1 VEDPPADLTER
12 TLRRVG
18 ALRRTEMLLEAQP
31 AQVSPRRP
39 IFSFREL
46 AALAAAVVLAVG
58 ILVPSLR
65 RAQQMARRSACA
77 ANMGQIGAA
86 LKHYASANNDLLP
99 ATLAGDD
106 WWLPRAGKPFSS
118 NSRGLFL
125 LVRHAYAAPDLFLC
139 PSVDGRAF
147 VIRSGMRDFPSPRSV
162 SYSYQHSIN
171 AAIPQ
176 TGLLV
181 DTALLA
187 DDSPLFAGGRFHP
200 ERVHRTVS
208 DNHPDGGQNVL
219 HADGRV
225 GWATHGRVGV
235 DGDDIFLVNGIL
247 VYVGRE
253 RPVSLNDSFLLPHS
267 GN

>member
-1 VEDPPADLTER
+1 MSRIEELLSVIEAEDHLYIQTHDFPDHDAVASAFALQRLLDARSITARLIFQGEILHTNLSRMIEHMEIRLRPASLEKVGPGDKIIIVDGTEGNTNVSDLAGPTLAVIDHHQSLPPQDLPFTDIRPE
-12 TLRRVG
+12 VG
-18 ALRRTEMLLEAQP
+18 AC
-31 AQVSPRRP
+31 SSI
-39 IFSFREL
+39 IFSYY
-46 AALAAAVVLAVG
+46 ADIGVPISSPVATALML
-58 ILVPSLR
+58 
-65 RAQQMARRSACA
+65 
-77 ANMGQIGAA
+77 
-86 LKHYASANNDLLP
+86 
-99 ATLAGDD
+99 
-106 WWLPRAGKPFSS
+106 
-118 NSRGLFL
+118 
-125 LVRHAYAAPDLFLC
+125 
-139 PSVDGRAF
+139 
-147 VIRSGMRDFPSPRSV
+147 
-162 SYSYQHSIN
+162 
-171 AAIPQ
+171 
-176 TGLLV
+176 GLLV